1 MLDIERFLG
10 PLPNPSFARFGEI
23 LADALPAVEPP
34 RRITVPDWAASKDGR
49 KLRTPT
55 YSGDWQND
63 FAGYM
68 VEPSR
73 FTTSRKYGACVF
85 VMPART
91 VKTDALVLNTIGH
104 RVCCMPRNMLVV
116 APTKDMAREF
126 SITKLDPMVRV
137 TPAVAARQMKGRGAD
152 NIFDKLFQGNMRL
165 RIGWPVVGQLSMVDI
180 PDVLFT
186 DYDRMPD
193 DIDGEGSAFDLG
205 RKRTQSYGSLGMTIV
220 ESSPGRTVV
229 VDDWQPT
236 TPHEAPPAGGIL
248 GLYNAGTRGQFYWR
262 CPQCG
267 DAFRPLFSALHWEKR
282 DSNGESAKTVSMVC
296 PQGCVIGPDR
306 KRELNMKGLWLHEA
320 GDASLVEIDDSRVR
334 DTDIASWWAEGPIA
348 ALQNWDQLVLRH
360 LDATDEF
367 RRTGDETRLKSTIT
381 LDQGRPYFDRMP
393 SLGEGLHAETLKA
406 LSLDYKMGICPPQ
419 TRFTTVQVDV
429 QPNRFVVQVDAW
441 GEGLE
446 RWLIDRFDVALP
458 PDGAPGARGADG
470 ELLRAIDPPRY
481 SEDWEALDGLLTR
494 RWPVDGG
501 MFALTPRA
509 LIVDMHGAEGTTA
522 NAYAFWRRCRKA
534 GLQNR
539 VFLQRGRGG
548 VQRERATYKL
558 LEKIEGSRKRRKSDI
573 YVIEIGTDSLK
584 DEIALAL
591 TRRDPGPGAY
601 HLPVELQETARV
613 EFCAEVRT
621 PTGWVEKRGGIRNE
635 SIDLAVMG
643 KALAIVLKAEKID
656 WKNPPPW
663 AAPLESNSFAVAIS
677 DAAAPPKRDE
687 TKPQAPPAN
696 RPPTGGRNN
705 AWLGERKGWLKR

>member
-1 MLDIERFLG
+1 MPILELDVERFLG
-10 PLPNPSFARFGEI
+10 PLSNPEFAGFGEI
-23 LADALPAVEPP
+23 LAEALASIDPP

-55 YSGDWQND
+55 YSGDWSND
-63 FAGYM
+63 FAPYM

-73 FTTSRKYGACVF
+73 FTTSRKYTACVF

-91 VKTDALVLNTIGH
+91 VKTDALVLNSIGH

-116 APTKDMAREF
+116 TPTKDMSREF
-126 SITKLDPMVRV
+126 SITKLDPMIRA
-137 TPAVAARQMKGRGAD
+137 TPAVSARQMKGRGAD

-205 RKRTQSYGSLGMTIV
+205 RKRNQSFGSLGMTV
-220 ESSPGRTVV
+220 AESSPGRTVV
-229 VDDWQPT
+229 VDDWKPE

-248 GLYNAGTRGQFYWR
+248 GLYNAGTRGQYYWL
-262 CPQCG
+262 CPHCK
-267 DAFRPLFSALHWEKR
+267 DPFRPLFSTLKWDKR
-282 DSNGESAKTVSMVC
+282 DSNGESAKTVIMAC
-296 PQGCVIGPDR
+296 PHGCIIGPDR
-306 KRELNMKGLWLHEA
+306 KRELNIKGFWLHEA
-320 GDASLVEIDDSRVR
+320 GDGSLVEIDDSRIR
-334 DTDIASWWAEGPIA
+334 DTDIASWWGEGPIA
-348 ALQNWDQLVLRH
+348 ALQSWEQLVLRH

-367 RRTGDETRLKSTIT
+367 RRTGDDTRLKATIT

-393 SLGEGLHAETLKA
+393 TLGEGLHAETLKA
-406 LSLDYKMGICPPQ
+406 LSLDYPMGRCPPE
-419 TRFTTVQVDV
+419 TRFATVAVDV

-446 RWLIDRFDVALP
+446 RWLIDRFDIALP
-458 PDGAPGARGADG
+458 PVDAPGARDG
-470 ELLRAIDPPRY
+470 QGDVLRAIDPGRY
-481 SEDWEALDGLLTR
+481 AEDWAVLDTLLER
-494 RWPVDGG
+494 RWPVTNSP
-501 MFALTPRA
+501 FALIPRA

-548 VQRERATYKL
+548 VDRERAVYRL
-558 LEKIEGSRKRRKSDI
+558 LEKIEGSRKRRRSDI
-573 YVIEIGTDSLK
+573 YAVESGTDPLK

-601 HLPVELQETARV
+601 HLPVELPDTVRA

-621 PTGWVEKRGGIRNE
+621 PKGWDVKRGGIRNE
-635 SIDLAVMG
+635 SLDLAVYG

-656 WKNPPPW
+656 WKHPPMW
-663 AAPLESNSFAVAIS
+663 AAPLEKNSFAVEIS
-677 DAAAPPKRDE
+677 A
-687 TKPQAPPAN
+687 KPLKPASSQQPQSPAQPPAESF
-696 RPPTGGRNN
+696 
-705 AWLGERKGWLKR
+705 WDD